1 MALTQTD
8 PLRPMLKLA
17 LSTARSQHEL
27 FVSLSETAK
36 MPEVKSLLAYLM
48 ESESWMIDK
57 LQHMMITG
65 IVDELEE
72 LSSLGD
78 RDAIPDSTP
87 FDPTREKTDPRI
99 FVCNK
104 VLSGSIKTY
113 TLYLRLAT
121 RAKSELVS
129 GLFEYLAYMKR
140 QQIYEL
146 RRACSRY

>member
-1 MALTQTD
+1 MTQPD

-17 LSTARSQHEL
+17 LSTARSQYEL
-27 FVSLSETAK
+27 FLSLSKAAK
-36 MPEVKSLLAYLM
+36 MSEVRFLLAYLV
-48 ESESWMIDK
+48 ESESWLIEK

-72 LSSLGD
+72 LSGLGD
-78 RDAIPDSTP
+78 RDTIPDSTP
-87 FDPTREKTDPRI
+87 FDPPREDTDPRI

-104 VLSGSIKTY
+104 VLSEGIKTY

-121 RAKSELVS
+121 RAKSDLVS
-129 GLFEYLAYMKR
+129 GLFEYLAYLKR

-146 RRACSRY
+146 RRACGRY

>member
-1 MALTQTD
+1 MTQTD
-8 PLRPMLKLA
+8 PVKPMLKLA

-27 FVSLSETAK
+27 FLSLSETAK
-36 MPEVKSLLAYLM
+36 MPEVKSLLAYLVQ
-48 ESESWMIDK
+48 SESWLIEK

-72 LSSLGD
+72 LSSIVD
-78 RDAIPDSTP
+78 RDAIPDSSP
-87 FDPTREKTDPRI
+87 FDPAREETDPRI

-129 GLFEYLAYMKR
+129 ELFEYLAHMKS

-146 RRACSRY
+146 RRACNQY

>member
-1 MALTQTD
+1 MTLTQTD

-17 LSTARSQHEL
+17 LSTARSQNEL
-27 FVSLSETAK
+27 FVGLSETAK
-36 MPEVKSLLAYLM
+36 MPEVKSLLAYLV

-57 LQHMMITG
+57 LEHMMITG

-72 LSSLGD
+72 LSTLGD

-87 FDPTREKTDPRI
+87 FDPNREETDPRI

-104 VLSGSIKTY
+104 VLTGSIKTY

>member
-1 MALTQTD
+1 MTLTQTD

-27 FVSLSETAK
+27 FLNLSENAK
-36 MPEVKSLLAYLM
+36 MPEVKSLLAYLL

-87 FDPTREKTDPRI
+87 FAPTREETDPQI

-129 GLFEYLAYMKR
+129 GLFEYLAYMKK